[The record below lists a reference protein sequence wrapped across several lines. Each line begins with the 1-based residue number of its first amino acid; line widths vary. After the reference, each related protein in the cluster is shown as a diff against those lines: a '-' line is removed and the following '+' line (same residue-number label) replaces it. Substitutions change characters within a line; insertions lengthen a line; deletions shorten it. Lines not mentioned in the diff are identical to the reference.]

1 MTANLKRDG
10 QTWLL
15 LQCCSGTNRLSLG
28 ADATFSNIR
37 RTLAGL
43 NTQLGS
49 PEKFDAVRSRARTQ
63 GYSVKNMATRRIA
76 MMTTTLLF
84 SSVRRSWTKCSLG
97 TKTSRCHRWEADGN
111 AAGALTQTTASEAV
125 KSKATKAQRWQATCS
140 AALTTLGYS
149 EKLVELTIQTL
160 MEQGS
165 QMEASDVVASL
176 QMVLAVV
183 TGVPNPA
190 PSVAGGVGSTQLA
203 SPASPMSISHQEERL
218 MVALASFQGA
228 LPRPVTLQQALGAA
242 LLLPRVLLLEQQFTR
257 DRLDRLRQSFHLEEA
272 VLAEECCRCVLLSYS
287 HLSLAS
293 VAHSLCASLVPCFL
307 VCCRHPELLLAPF
320 EALESKMTVMKNIM
334 GVTGLPAV
342 QMLTRFMFFN
352 L

>member
-1 MTANLKRDG
+1 MAVAAMLQWNKQAVLGCRCHLLKHTPHVGR
-10 QTWLL
+10 
-15 LQCCSGTNRLSLG
+15 
-28 ADATFSNIR
+28 
-37 RTLAGL
+37 
-43 NTQLGS
+43 
-49 PEKFDAVRSRARTQ
+49 PEHPARQSRE
-63 GYSVKNMATRRIA
+63 
-76 MMTTTLLF
+76 
-84 SSVRRSWTKCSLG
+84 VRRSAQPRPHTGLQRQKHG
-97 TKTSRCHRWEADGN
+97 DTSDSDDDDDPVVQLSEEELDKMLFGDKDFTLPLEADGN

-149 EKLVELTIQTL
+149 EKLVELTIQAL

-183 TGVPNPA
+183 TGVPNSA

-203 SPASPMSISHQEERL
+203 SPASSMSISHQEERL

-272 VLAEECCRCVLLSYS
+272 VLAEECCR
-287 HLSLAS
+287 
-293 VAHSLCASLVPCFL
+293 
-307 VCCRHPELLLAPF
+307 HPELLLAPF